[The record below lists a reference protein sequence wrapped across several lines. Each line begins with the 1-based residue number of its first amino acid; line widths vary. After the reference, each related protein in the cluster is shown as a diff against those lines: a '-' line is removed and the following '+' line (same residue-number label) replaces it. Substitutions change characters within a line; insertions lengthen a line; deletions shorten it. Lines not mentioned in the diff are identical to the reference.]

1 MLYPGGTRAKAIG
14 DASGVGAGRM
24 DVSVGRRGEKSFVLP
39 VHAVNTVDADDAI
52 RLLGSTV
59 AIRPAPIAREWHH
72 LVLASIRSIPR
83 RLRRSP
89 FRSPWK
95 SGRGPGGR

>member
-59 AIRPAPIAREWHH
+59 AIRPAPIARG
-72 LVLASIRSIPR
+72 LTSLGIRSIPR
-83 RLRRSP
+83 LLRQIGYEAFQRVRL
-89 FRSPWK
+89 K
-95 SGRGPGGR
+95 

>member
-14 DASGVGAGRM
+14 DASGVGARGM
-24 DVSVGRRGEKSFVLP
+24 DGLVGRRGEKSFVLP

-59 AIRPAPIAREWHH
+59 AIRPASIARG
-72 LVLASIRSIPR
+72 LTSLGIRSIPR
-83 RLRRSP
+83 LLRQIGYEAFQRVRL
-89 FRSPWK
+89 K
-95 SGRGPGGR
+95 